1 MKWGAANELVQLMY
15 FRTSLVLLALVLS
28 GLAHADQVYADL
40 SSQPTGVIH
49 FNSANPKSKWDLVH
63 RRYGAERTAIWGTLS
78 MPANA
83 QGRVPAMVISHGS
96 NGVSKKLFERWAK
109 VFNDMGIAAF
119 VVDSFAPRGVNGTM
133 EDQTSLSPA
142 VNDVDALF
150 ALKLLATD
158 PRIDAR
164 RIGMIGFS
172 RGGTVALEM
181 AMESFRRG
189 VIDDD
194 LRFAALIAFY
204 PGCSQIWW
212 EVPAPALTGAPLM
225 LALGE
230 KDDYTPARLCL
241 NFVPRMQ
248 HAGQA
253 VEVHVYPDSY
263 HDFDNTEAYFKY
275 HAGATSANR
284 CPQVL
289 FDSQHGTYYR
299 LAGGEQYPSL
309 KSVQD
314 ELKTCLIRGVSS
326 GANLQQGAR
335 SVEDV
340 KVFLGKAFQLQ

>member
-1 MKWGAANELVQLMY
+1 MKIPTTYLCAVLM
-15 FRTSLVLLALVLS
+15 LLAVTS
-28 GLAHADQVYADL
+28 AAEGADQVYSDL
-40 SSQPTGVIH
+40 SSQPTGLVRFH
-49 FNSANPKSKWDLVH
+49 SADPKSKWDLVH
-63 RRYGAERTAIWGTLS
+63 RRYGTGRTAIWGTLS
-78 MPANA
+78 MPASLP
-83 QGRVPAMVISHGS
+83 GKVPAMVISHGS
-96 NGVSKKLFERWAK
+96 NGVDKRLFERWAK
-109 VFNDMGIAAF
+109 VFNAMGIAAF

-158 PRIDAR
+158 PRIDAQ

-172 RGGTVALEM
+172 RGGTVALDM
-181 AMESFRRG
+181 AMESFRKG

-194 LRFAALIAFY
+194 LRFAALVAFY
-204 PGCSQIWW
+204 PGCSQVWW

-230 KDDYTPARLCL
+230 KDNYTPAQLCL
-241 NFVPRMQ
+241 DFVPHMQ
-248 HAGQA
+248 QAGQS
-253 VEVHVYPDSY
+253 VEVHVYPDAY

-275 HAGATSANR
+275 HAGATSANK

-289 FDSQHGTYYR
+289 FDSRHGSYYR
-299 LAGGEQYPSL
+299 LASGEKYASL
-309 KSVQD
+309 KAVQD
-314 ELKTCLIRGVSS
+314 ELKTCMIRGVSS

-340 KVFLGKAFQLQ
+340 RAFLQKAFHLQ